1 MFVELLPLLRNRT
14 VSISVAV
21 PADSDGIT
29 LTIVPKVTDEKA
41 EQCGSIKDAAVKAL
55 SGALTLTAQTAEE
68 LDAGLH
74 QALLQYV
81 GSQLTIEGSIREMV
95 KTVKAA
101 EEEAKEAAKAA
112 VAAAKKKS
120 GQATVGT
127 KAAVAAAKKK
137 SGQATVGNKATTT
150 PAAPVEGKK
159 SEPPAPPSLFDVAS
173 AEESD
178 AKPGLDGSTT
188 ASIAMPAAP
197 SPEASAA

>member
-21 PADSDGIT
+21 PANGDNIV

-41 EQCGSIKDAAVKAL
+41 EECGSIKEAAVKAL
-55 SGALTLTAQTAEE
+55 SGALTLTAQTAQE

-81 GSQLTIEGSIREMV
+81 GSQLTIEGSINEMV

-120 GQATVGT
+120 GQATTGS
-127 KAAVAAAKKK
+127 KPA
-137 SGQATVGNKATTT
+137 T
-150 PAAPVEGKK
+150 PATAPAEEKK
-159 SEPPAPPSLFDVAS
+159 PEPPSLFDAAP
-173 AEESD
+173 AEED
-178 AKPGLDGSTT
+178 EAETELDEST
-188 ASIAMPAAP
+188 AGAVAAP
-197 SPEASAA
+197 PVPSLDVSAAS

>member
-21 PADSDGIT
+21 PANGDNIT
-29 LTIVPKVTDEKA
+29 LTIVPKVTDEKV
-41 EQCGSIKDAAVKAL
+41 EECGSIKEAAVKAL

-81 GSQLTIEGSIREMV
+81 GSQLSIEGSINEMV

-101 EEEAKEAAKAA
+101 EEEAKEA
-112 VAAAKKKS
+112 
-120 GQATVGT
+120 T

-137 SGQATVGNKATTT
+137 SGQTAIGNKATTT
-150 PAAPVEGKK
+150 PSTPAEDKK
-159 SEPPAPPSLFDVAS
+159 SEPTAPPSLFDVVP
-173 AEESD
+173 AEEPA
-178 AKPGLDGSTT
+178 AKPEEDGYTT
-188 ASIAMPAAP
+188 ASVAAPAAL
-197 SPEASAA
+197 SPEARSAA

>member
-21 PADSDGIT
+21 PANGDNIV

-41 EQCGSIKDAAVKAL
+41 EQCGSIKEAAVKAL
-55 SGALTLTAQTAEE
+55 SGALTLTAKTAQE

-81 GSQLTIEGSIREMV
+81 GSQLTIEGSINKMV

-120 GQATVGT
+120 GQTTVGS
-127 KAAVAAAKKK
+127 KP
-137 SGQATVGNKATTT
+137 TT
-150 PAAPVEGKK
+150 PAVPVEDKK
-159 SEPPAPPSLFDVAS
+159 PEPPAAPSLFDFA
-173 AEESD
+173 
-178 AKPGLDGSTT
+178 
-188 ASIAMPAAP
+188 PAA
-197 SPEASAA
+197 ENQAETE

>member
-21 PADSDGIT
+21 PANGDNIV

-41 EQCGSIKDAAVKAL
+41 EECGSIKDAAIKAL
-55 SGALTLTAQTAEE
+55 SGALTLTAQTAQE

-81 GSQLTIEGSIREMV
+81 GSQLTIEGSINEMV

-101 EEEAKEAAKAA
+101 EEEAKEA
-112 VAAAKKKS
+112 
-120 GQATVGT
+120 T

-137 SGQATVGNKATTT
+137 SSQTTIGSKPT
-150 PAAPVEGKK
+150 QPPAPVEEKK
-159 SEPPAPPSLFDVAS
+159 SEPTAPPSLFDVVPAEGPAARPEDDRSTAAS
-173 AEESD
+173 VA
-178 AKPGLDGSTT
+178 A
-188 ASIAMPAAP
+188 PAAP
-197 SPEASAA
+197 LPEASGAA

>member
-21 PADSDGIT
+21 PANGDTIV
-29 LTIVPKVTDEKA
+29 LTIMPKVTDEKA
-41 EQCGSIKDAAVKAL
+41 DEFGSIKEAAVKAL
-55 SGALTLTAQTAEE
+55 SGALTLKAQSAEE

-81 GSQLTIEGSIREMV
+81 GCQLTIEGSINEMV

-120 GQATVGT
+120 GQATTGS
-127 KAAVAAAKKK
+127 KP
-137 SGQATVGNKATTT
+137 TT
-150 PAAPVEGKK
+150 PTAAPAEERKT
-159 SEPPAPPSLFDVAS
+159 EPAPPSLFDAAP
-173 AEESD
+173 AEEP
-178 AKPGLDGSTT
+178 AGNPQENGSTGGPGD
-188 ASIAMPAAP
+188 APAAP
-197 SPEASAA
+197 SSETSAAA

>member
-21 PADSDGIT
+21 PATSDTIV
-29 LTIVPKVTDEKA
+29 LTIMPKVTDEKA
-41 EQCGSIKDAAVKAL
+41 EEFGSIKDAAVKAL

-81 GSQLTIEGSIREMV
+81 GSQLTIEGSINEMV

-101 EEEAKEAAKAA
+101 EEEAKEA
-112 VAAAKKKS
+112 
-120 GQATVGT
+120 T

-137 SGQATVGNKATTT
+137 SGQTTIGSKPT
-150 PAAPVEGKK
+150 PPPAPAEEKK
-159 SEPPAPPSLFDVAS
+159 SEPPAPPSLFDVVP
-173 AEESD
+173 AEEPA
-178 AKPGLDGSTT
+178 AKPEEDGSTA
-188 ASIAMPAAP
+188 ASVAASAAP
-197 SPEASAA
+197 SPEASSAA

>member
-21 PADSDGIT
+21 PANGDNIV

-41 EQCGSIKDAAVKAL
+41 EEFGSIKDAAVKAL

-74 QALLQYV
+74 QALLHYV
-81 GSQLTIEGSIREMV
+81 GSQLTIEGSINEMV

-101 EEEAKEAAKAA
+101 EEEAKEA
-112 VAAAKKKS
+112 
-120 GQATVGT
+120 T

-137 SGQATVGNKATTT
+137 TGQPTTGNKAST
-150 PAAPVEGKK
+150 PPAVTAEEKK
-159 SEPPAPPSLFDVAS
+159 PEPPALPSLFDVVP
-173 AEESD
+173 AEEPA
-178 AKPGLDGSTT
+178 AKPEEDGSTA
-188 ASIAMPAAP
+188 ASVAAPTAP
-197 SPEASAA
+197 SPEASSAA

>member
-21 PADSDGIT
+21 PANGDNIV
-29 LTIVPKVTDEKA
+29 LTIIPKVSDAKA
-41 EQCGSIKDAAVKAL
+41 EECGSIKDAAVKAL

-81 GSQLTIEGSIREMV
+81 GSQLTIEGSINEMV

-101 EEEAKEAAKAA
+101 EEEAKEA
-112 VAAAKKKS
+112 
-120 GQATVGT
+120 T

-137 SGQATVGNKATTT
+137 SGQTTIGGKPT
-150 PAAPVEGKK
+150 PPPAPVEDKK
-159 SEPPAPPSLFDVAS
+159 SEPPAPPSLFDVVPAEEPAAKPEEDAS
-173 AEESD
+173 A
-178 AKPGLDGSTT
+178 A
-188 ASIAMPAAP
+188 ASVASPAAP
-197 SPEASAA
+197 SAEVSTAT

>member
-21 PADSDGIT
+21 PANGDNIV

-41 EQCGSIKDAAVKAL
+41 EECGSIKEAAVKAL
-55 SGALTLTAQTAEE
+55 SGALTLTAQTAQE

-81 GSQLTIEGSIREMV
+81 GSQLTIEGSINEMV

-120 GQATVGT
+120 GQATTGR
-127 KAAVAAAKKK
+127 KPA
-137 SGQATVGNKATTT
+137 T
-150 PAAPVEGKK
+150 PATASAEEKK
-159 SEPPAPPSLFDVAS
+159 PEPPSLFDAAP
-173 AEESD
+173 AEED
-178 AKPGLDGSTT
+178 EAETELDEST
-188 ASIAMPAAP
+188 AGAVAAP
-197 SPEASAA
+197 AVPSLDVSAAS